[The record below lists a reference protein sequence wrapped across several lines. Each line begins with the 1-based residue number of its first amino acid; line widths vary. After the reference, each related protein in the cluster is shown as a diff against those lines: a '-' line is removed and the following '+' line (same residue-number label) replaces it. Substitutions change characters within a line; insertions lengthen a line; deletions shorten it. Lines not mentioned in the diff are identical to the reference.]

1 MIYQYPSIILGGFLE
16 STVTILSFFI
26 FWQVVLVGQSFEGWL
41 LPDILIFSSLGYF
54 CWGIASFFFTGVWV
68 MPNKIVEGE
77 IERWLCRPLRHPLLG
92 VLFEDVWVGGGAFL
106 VVSTTLLVLV
116 SIQYRIQYSL
126 VNIFFAFVILVL
138 GMTCLYLLYSTVSS
152 FLGFI
157 VGRAEFI
164 QEAFDSLEDNFSRIP
179 ATTLPGG
186 IKGVLIFGYPVAFIS
201 AFPAEVLL
209 EHVDII
215 TTIGIILFQIPLTGF
230 WLIAFLLVWRFGIKR
245 YESASN

>member
-26 FWQVVLVGQSFEGWL
+26 FWEIVLVGQSFEGWL
-41 LPDILIFSSLGYF
+41 LPDILIFSALGYF

-92 VLFEDVWVGGGAFL
+92 VLFEDVWVGGGAYL
-106 VVSTTLLVLV
+106 VVSTILLALV
-116 SIQYRIQYSL
+116 SVQYRIQYSL
-126 VNIFFAFVILVL
+126 VNLFLAFLILVL
-138 GMTCLYLLYSTVSS
+138 GMTCLYLLYSTISS
-152 FLGFI
+152 LLGFI
-157 VGRAEFI
+157 IGRAEFI

-179 ATTLPGG
+179 ATRLPGG
-186 IKGVLIFGYPVAFIS
+186 IKGILIFGYPVAFIS

-209 EHVDII
+209 EHVDIAMA
-215 TTIGIILFQIPLTGF
+215 IGIILFQIPLTIF
-230 WLIAFLLVWRFGIKR
+230 WLIAFLLVWRFGIKQ